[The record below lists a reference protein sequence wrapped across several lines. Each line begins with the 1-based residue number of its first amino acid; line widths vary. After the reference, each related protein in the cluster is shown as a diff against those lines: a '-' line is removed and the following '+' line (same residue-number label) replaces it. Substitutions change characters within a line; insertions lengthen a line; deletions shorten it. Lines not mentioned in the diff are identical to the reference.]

1 MMAYRLLK
9 QALRAN
15 ALFSLL
21 IAIDILLFSQPIAE
35 VMGGFD
41 SIYLT
46 ILGVG
51 LLGFS
56 VFLLFISERRS
67 INLRLVKIITF
78 MDVGWIIGSVL
89 LIIFAPWLSTTGIV
103 LIIGVAL
110 VVGLCAYF
118 QTKGM
123 QELIQ
128 GNSEYNRME
137 ADV

>member
-1 MMAYRLLK
+1 MMAYRLIK